1 LDELEEIFAMKIF
14 MIPKNHEYINKLTRG
29 LERIGVEV
37 MLLKPFHYSSMT
49 NLFKLIRYG
58 GRGYNLIHVHWLYIF
73 PHRLVMKLF
82 TRLTRLLGVKVVWEV
97 HNILPHGWREI
108 DRKISREFLENADG
122 LILHSRQDLERIRE
136 SLGVD
141 PGQPYIVVPH
151 GNFIGSY
158 RNDIGREAARN
169 RLQIDP
175 GENVLLCFGFIRKNR
190 GYECLLDAM
199 ERVGNIALVIAGR
212 IEDKDV
218 YQEIVRRAK
227 DNPKVRLFT
236 GWIPDDDIQVYFN
249 ACDVVV
255 LPYTEIT
262 TSGVVP
268 LAYSFGKP
276 VITTSIGGMT
286 EIVSEETGK
295 LVPPG
300 DSDRLALAIR
310 EIFGEDYEKKG
321 KFAYRFA
328 EENLSWDRNIE
339 AMVGLY
345 GLVCNSRGTAK
356 GRKQEQNTSH

>member
-1 LDELEEIFAMKIF
+1 MKIF
-14 MIPKNHEYINKLTRG
+14 MIPKNHEYVNKLTRG
-29 LERIGVEV
+29 LERKGVEV
-37 MLLKPFHYSSMT
+37 MQLKPFHYSSLT
-49 NLFKLIRYG
+49 NLFKLFLYR
-58 GRGYNLIHVHWLYIF
+58 GRGFNLIHVHWLYIF
-73 PHRLVMKLF
+73 PHRLVMKFF
-82 TRLTRLLGVKVVWEV
+82 TRLIRLLGVKVVWEV

-108 DRKISREFLENADG
+108 DRKISREFLVNADG

-158 RNDIGREAARN
+158 RNGIGREAARH
-169 RLQIDP
+169 RLQIDAV
-175 GENVLLCFGFIRKNR
+175 EKVLLCFGFIRKNR
-190 GYECLLDAM
+190 GYDCLLDAM
-199 ERVGNIALVIAGR
+199 ERVENIALIIAGR

-218 YQEIVRRAK
+218 YQKIVRRAK
-227 DNPKVRLFT
+227 DNPRVRLFT

-268 LAYSFGKP
+268 LAYSFSRP

-300 DSDRLALAIR
+300 DADRLAQAIQ
-310 EIFGEDYEKKG
+310 EIFGEDYEKMG

-328 EENLSWDRNIE
+328 EEKLSWERNIE
-339 AMVGLY
+339 SMMGLYEMVGSL
-345 GLVCNSRGTAK
+345 RGAEK
-356 GRKQEQNTSH
+356 DRKEK

>member
-1 LDELEEIFAMKIF
+1 MKIF
-14 MIPKNHEYINKLTRG
+14 MIPKNHEYIKKLTRG
-29 LERIGVEV
+29 LEGKGLEV
-37 MLLKPFHYSSMT
+37 MQLKPFHYSSMT

-73 PHRLVMKLF
+73 PHHLVMKF
-82 TRLTRLLGVKVVWEV
+82 FMGLTRLLGVKVVWEV
-97 HNILPHGWREI
+97 HNILPHRWREI
-108 DRKISREFLENADG
+108 DRDNSREFLENADG

-141 PGQPYIVVPH
+141 PSQPFIVVPH

-175 GENVLLCFGFIRKNR
+175 GEKVLLCFGFIRRNR
-190 GYECLLDAM
+190 GYECLFDAM
-199 ERVGNIALVIAGR
+199 ERVEDISLIIAGR

-249 ACDVVV
+249 ASDVVV

-268 LAYSFGKP
+268 LAYSFKKP

-295 LVPPG
+295 LVPPEDAG
-300 DSDRLALAIR
+300 RLAQAIQ
-310 EIFGEDYEKKG
+310 EIFQEDYEKMG
-321 KFAYRFA
+321 KLAYRFA
-328 EENLSWDRNIE
+328 EENLSWERNIDSMIRLYD
-339 AMVGLY
+339 MVG
-345 GLVCNSRGTAK
+345 NSHGAAK
-356 GRKQEQNTSH
+356 SRKEK